1 MRAIAELA
9 REHAAIGALVARF
22 EQEVRAIARGMELD
36 PEAID
41 RLIGFF
47 EQEVDGY
54 HQEKEEDLLLPR
66 LRLRAGAPDLALL
79 ATLTHEHTCQRR
91 VLASMRAQVEGVTYG
106 EPIAMGMLG
115 REARRYVNHQR
126 AHSRW
131 EQLVVFPF
139 AQRLLRPED
148 DVFLLGAFQA
158 RDEVRGTTLWD
169 AACSLAEWL
178 DQRRET
184 MPAAA

>member
-1 MRAIAELA
+1 MRALAELA
-9 REHAAIGALVARF
+9 REHAAIGALVTRF
-22 EQEVRAIARGMELD
+22 EQEVAALVRGMDLD

-47 EQEVDGY
+47 EHEVDGH

-66 LRLRAGAPDLALL
+66 LRLRAGAGDLAILR
-79 ATLTHEHTCQRR
+79 TLTHEHNSQRH
-91 VLASMRAQVEGVTYG
+91 VLTGMRAQVEGVTYG
-106 EPIAMGMLG
+106 EPISMGVLV

-139 AQRLLRPED
+139 ARRLLLPAD
-148 DVFLLGAFQA
+148 DEFLWLAFRE
-158 RDEVRGTTLWD
+158 RDEIRGATLWD
-169 AACSLAEWL
+169 EACSLAEWL
-178 DQRRET
+178 DQRRAT
-184 MPAAA
+184 VPVAA